1 MLTDPVASAVLTT
14 HQAAALPADV
24 AGVLLDG
31 VAVPPTQVSQPDSV
45 DIAVRTGALPTDV
58 LAAGTHTL
66 SFQATVGTGA
76 GTGTSSSATLSGL
89 QGADLVSLT
98 SPPVSVQVN
107 QPDIAVVLTPDSG
120 EGQTGS
126 AGTGQDL
133 YMGVDITNA
142 GYGTPTATMEIDLP
156 VGLVLG
162 SEGVSRDSDGSLLDC
177 GADPAQPQ
185 HILCAL
191 GVLSH
196 PATGSDPT
204 IVLDLITTKNPPVG
218 QIAPI
223 TVSAAP
229 DPGQGV
235 DTDTSNNSVTA
246 HIEFTGSAALSYV
259 ISPAK
264 TKVELGGETT
274 VKVTVHNSG
283 PQQATN
289 VIGFVLNAGDSFA
302 ITGFTGN
309 SEPPAGSQGG
319 AYPGSPTSAAGRRQ
333 PLGWGNAKPQ
343 LAQASAAA
351 SGNAPVATKADGR
364 LWFLGDIPSG
374 GSVSA
379 VLTLKAV
386 KLGTSQAQVLAF
398 SSAGDPNCPDQA
410 CDPASVDLEAIAVT
424 APVVPTPIATPPAAP
439 VSTVPVVL
447 VPQGTGSQPVLANTG
462 ADSTP
467 ALGLGGALLVG
478 GAMLL
483 FLTRRRTSSNR

>member
-1 MLTDPVASAVLTT
+1 MAPITRLVGASAAGLLLLGASTTLATGADAAPPAPPSTLTGSAPAYAHGPGQITFSYRIVLTDPVASAILTT
-14 HQAAALPADV
+14 RQAAALPADP

-66 SFQATVGTGA
+66 TFQATVGTGA
-76 GTGTSSSATLSGL
+76 GTATSSSATLTGL
-89 QGADLVSLT
+89 QGADPVSLT

-120 EGQTGS
+120 EDQTGA

-133 YMGVDITNA
+133 YLGVDISNA
-142 GYGTPTATMEIDLP
+142 GYGTPTTTMEIDLP

-162 SEGVSRDSDGSLLDC
+162 SEGVSRDSDGSPLDC

-196 PATGSDPT
+196 AATGSDPT
-204 IVLDLITTKNPPVG
+204 IVLDLTTTKNPPVG

-223 TVSAAP
+223 TVSADP

-235 DTDTSNNSVTA
+235 DTDPSNNSVIA

-259 ISPAK
+259 ISPAE
-264 TKVELGGETT
+264 TKVELGSETT

-283 PQQATN
+283 PQPATDA
-289 VIGFVLNAGDSFA
+289 IGFVLNAGDSFD
-302 ITGFTGN
+302 ITDFTGN

-319 AYPGSPTSAAGRRQ
+319 VYASFAHPGWQASASGRRHA
-333 PLGWGNAKPQ
+333 LGWGNANPQ
-343 LAQASAAA
+343 LAQVSAAP
-351 SGNAPVATKADGR
+351 SDNAPVATKADGR

-374 GSVSA
+374 GV
-379 VLTLKAV
+379 
-386 KLGTSQAQVLAF
+386 GQR
-398 SSAGDPNCPDQA
+398 
-410 CDPASVDLEAIAVT
+410 
-424 APVVPTPIATPPAAP
+424 
-439 VSTVPVVL
+439 
-447 VPQGTGSQPVLANTG
+447 G
-462 ADSTP
+462 ADSQGRE
-467 ALGLGGALLVG
+467 AGHVAGA
-478 GAMLL
+478 GARVLQ
-483 FLTRRRTSSNR
+483 RR